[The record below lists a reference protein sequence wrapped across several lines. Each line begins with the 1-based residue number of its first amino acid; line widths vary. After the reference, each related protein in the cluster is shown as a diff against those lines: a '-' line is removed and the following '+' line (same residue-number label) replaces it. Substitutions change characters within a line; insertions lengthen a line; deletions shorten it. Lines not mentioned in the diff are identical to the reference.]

1 MIILSK
7 NFIFLEKHSIEGVI
21 VMGILEALVQSAP
34 YIHKVLNGEA
44 IVAIAEKKTET
55 ILKYIAGKRI
65 DTGYVDGQKVYKND
79 EHVRIAF
86 NGKNAEVIIPKE
98 VVGVEIKALS
108 FPIYE
113 KNIVVGALV
122 IALPIDNEMEL
133 QNYMQQMGNIIK
145 NFQESVHN
153 LASESEE
160 LAATSEEIDHQTQFA
175 LEDAKKTNSITNFIK
190 GISRQTNLL
199 GLNASIEAAR
209 AGQHGAGFNIV
220 AQEVQKLSSQTSK
233 ATEKIETFL
242 ESINMNLTNLKS
254 NMEQINRASN
264 EQTMEIQSF
273 SETIEELVILSNK
286 MEEFMHKL
294 IN

>member
-1 MIILSK
+1 M
-7 NFIFLEKHSIEGVI
+7 
-21 VMGILEALVQSAP
+21 QR
-34 YIHKVLNGEA
+34 
-44 IVAIAEKKTET
+44 KKTET